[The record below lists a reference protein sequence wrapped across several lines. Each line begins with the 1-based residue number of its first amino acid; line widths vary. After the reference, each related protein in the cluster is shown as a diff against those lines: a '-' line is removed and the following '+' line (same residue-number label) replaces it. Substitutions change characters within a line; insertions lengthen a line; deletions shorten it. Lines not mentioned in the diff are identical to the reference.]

1 MFKLFKLSKS
11 LRRYTGLLLILSHK
25 CISNTTNPIAP
36 FLQNI
41 PRLQPLLLP
50 LPLSSG
56 AKHILSGLLQT
67 VLLTVSLTPPLS
79 LLKTNLNI
87 KLKTILLKYKC
98 AVKLALPKKRSD
110 HCLGFLEVI
119 WFRTD
124 RSDRRGWSHQ
134 TFRQDW
140 PYPRVF
146 GLAMPERPIS
156 VEASGHTESID
167 L

>member
-1 MFKLFKLSKS
+1 MPKASRGTLDSFSF
-11 LRRYTGLLLILSHK
+11 SHTY
-25 CISNTTNPIAP
+25 IYPI
-36 FLQNI
+36 QQQI
-41 PRLQPLLLP
+41 LLP
-50 LPLSSG
+50 LSFKICPDCNHFFYPYPLSPG
-56 AKHILSGLLQT
+56 VKHILSGLLQR
-67 VLLTVSLTPPLS
+67 VLLTVSLIPPLS

-119 WFRTD
+119 WFITD

-140 PYPRVF
+140 PYPRV
-146 GLAMPERPIS
+146 LAMPERPIS